1 MWRRRVAICVATEDM
16 GVFLLRFEGTGSGS
30 SYVGEVWALPD
41 TRSGYVGRFGRA
53 TVSSVSLLC
62 WVDLGACVGLV
73 IRWWSACEEHVFAGK
88 AGEVLC

>member
-30 SYVGEVWALPD
+30 SYVGEVWALSD
-41 TRSGYVGRFGRA
+41 TRSGYVGRFCRA
-53 TVSSVSLLC
+53 TVSLVSLLC

-88 AGEVLC
+88 AGEALS